1 MHVDEHYVCHRSD
14 PADEFSTSCW
24 WAPAADRPTRIPRT
38 LKSRLA
44 TADAGL
50 PLPPTCLLVHA
61 VLQSA
66 NEIGNVTPRVVL
78 NRTAASK
85 NSNTDLS
92 WLERRKA
99 VMCSLK
105 TRVQPDR

>member
-1 MHVDEHYVCHRSD
+1 M
-14 PADEFSTSCW
+14 
-24 WAPAADRPTRIPRT
+24 
-38 LKSRLA
+38 A
-44 TADAGL
+44 TADAEL
-50 PLPPTCLLVHA
+50 PLPSTCLLVHA

-66 NEIGNVTPRVVL
+66 NEIGNVTQRVVL

-99 VMCSLK
+99 VMRSLK